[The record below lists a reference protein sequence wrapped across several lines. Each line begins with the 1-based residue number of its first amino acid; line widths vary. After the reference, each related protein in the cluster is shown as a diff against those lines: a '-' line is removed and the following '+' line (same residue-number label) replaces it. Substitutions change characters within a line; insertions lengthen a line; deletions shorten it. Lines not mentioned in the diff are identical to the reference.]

1 MNGRRRRRLDAAPS
15 ILASAEPSIP
25 HSDGTDCCID
35 VADVQNVNLIPLI
48 VTFASLRRRR
58 AVFPTSSRPTP
69 DFHRPVPE
77 SHFLTE
83 VSGLDHPPPINIRP
97 SSSTTSAAIDALRRG
112 AVEKKKGV
120 FPSGNATGPSKKLGG
135 SLQMSRERRS
145 ITGVKRG
152 SGEVVFPFNEA
163 GKQLI
168 DLRQLL

>member
-83 VSGLDHPPPINIRP
+83 VSGLDQPPPVNVRP

-112 AVEKKKGV
+112 AAEKKKAFSPPGTPPARLKNWAGV
-120 FPSGNATGPSKKLGG
+120 SKCHG
-135 SLQMSRERRS
+135 SEGR
-145 ITGVKRG
+145 
-152 SGEVVFPFNEA
+152 
-163 GKQLI
+163 
-168 DLRQLL
+168 